1 MRPAAFDRQRWPKRH
16 EHLVEECIAAG
27 GVLDVREV
35 APRRGWQTALVSSWT
50 PAEYPG
56 LRVVSGQSGAFV
68 KFFLLCP
75 RCERR
80 CEALYRPPSA
90 RADDWRCR
98 WCHGL
103 IYASQRHEGAR
114 HPLRRIATPRKR
126 VIMRNE
132 VLRQQRAAARQA
144 AAQREQLVSFFDPE
158 EEDAIKT
165 AQRLAQAFAER
176 AARAGSSLDVG
187 RVRERF
193 ADVVPRSLATF
204 RTLARGAEAEPVR
217 EAARKLLERYEAR

>member
-1 MRPAAFDRQRWPKRH
+1 MRPAAFEHQRWPKRH

-27 GVLDVREV
+27 GVLDVAEV

-50 PAEYPG
+50 PPAYPG
-56 LRVVSGQSGAFV
+56 LRVVTGQAGAFV

-80 CEALYRPPSA
+80 CEALYRPPGA
-90 RADDWRCR
+90 RPDDWRCR
-98 WCHGL
+98 LCHGL

-126 VIMRNE
+126 AIMRNE
-132 VLRQQRAAARQA
+132 VLRQQRAARRQV

-158 EEDAIKT
+158 EEQAIEV
-165 AQRLAQAFAER
+165 AERLRQAFADRVER
-176 AARAGSSLDVG
+176 TAPSPEAVRLREELVPKALAALRELALAARSRDA
-187 RVRERF
+187 
-193 ADVVPRSLATF
+193 
-204 RTLARGAEAEPVR
+204 
-217 EAARKLLERYEAR
+217 